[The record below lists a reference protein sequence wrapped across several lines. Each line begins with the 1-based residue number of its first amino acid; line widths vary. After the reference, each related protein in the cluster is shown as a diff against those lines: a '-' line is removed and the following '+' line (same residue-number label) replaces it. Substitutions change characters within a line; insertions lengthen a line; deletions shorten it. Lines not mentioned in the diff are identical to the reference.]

1 MIIKCPECGRQVSE
15 KAPTCPSC
23 GVQIA
28 GKITRCNHCG
38 EVYFVED
45 GICPACQQTNSGSP
59 STVPNYR
66 TVTPAATVPPV
77 SSEPAQPVRQQPAET
92 IPTLDAQPTQ
102 SAKLQQ
108 TEAPVNPAVA
118 TEPRKG
124 KSYTSIIIA
133 LVFAIIVCGAL
144 FYFYNRAQSNKEAED
159 YEFAMRSSDPEILQ
173 SYLLRYSDAPTEHR
187 DSIQAH
193 LLILQKGD
201 EDWQNAV
208 LSNSRSALQ
217 QYIDKNPDSVHRQ
230 EALNKIDS
238 LDWITA
244 SKSESQEEVEGYIKQ
259 HADGRYI
266 DDAKELLVKIKRTT
280 VQPVE
285 KEMVTS
291 LFRQFFQSVNS
302 RDESRLVS
310 TVSLVL
316 DTFLGKANAT
326 SDDVITFLHRIYK
339 DDYTNLNWHID
350 NQSYKIEK
358 REVSENEYEYTV
370 TFNARKAIERGEETT
385 SESYR
390 VNATVSTEGKISAF
404 NMTKLN

>member
-23 GVQIA
+23 GVEIA
-28 GKITRCNHCG
+28 GKITRCNNCG
-38 EVYFVED
+38 EVYFTED
-45 GICPACQQTNSGSP
+45 GICPACQETNSSAPSSGS
-59 STVPNYR
+59 NYR
-66 TVTPAATVPPV
+66 PTIPAATVPPV
-77 SSEPAQPVRQQPAET
+77 SHEPAQPIRQQQAET
-92 IPTLDAQPTQ
+92 VPSIGDDKGHTTKPAKSDVPNPDNNPQQP
-102 SAKLQQ
+102 K
-108 TEAPVNPAVA
+108 
-118 TEPRKG
+118 
-124 KSYTSIIIA
+124 KSYTTIIIA
-133 LVFAIIVCGAL
+133 LIFAVIVCGAL
-144 FYFYNRAQSNKEAED
+144 FYFYNQAQSNKETED
-159 YEFAMRSSDPEILQ
+159 YEFAMRSTDPEILQ

-217 QYIDKNPDSVHRQ
+217 QYLDKNPDTVHRQ

-244 SKSESQEEVEGYIKQ
+244 SKSDSQEAVESYIKE

-266 DDAKELLVKIKRTT
+266 DDAKELLVKIKRNT

-285 KEMVTS
+285 HEMVTA
-291 LFRQFFQSVNS
+291 LYRQFFQSVNS
-302 RDESRLVS
+302 RDEARLVS

-316 DTFLGKANAT
+316 DNFLGKQNAT
-326 SDDVITFLHRIYK
+326 SDDVVTFMYRIYK
-339 DDYTNLNWHID
+339 DDMTNLNWHID

-358 REVSENEYEYTV
+358 REVSEGEYEYTV
-370 TFNARKAIERGEETT
+370 TFNARKEIERGDDKVSET
-385 SESYR
+385 YR
-390 VNATVSTEGKISAF
+390 VNSTVSTEGKISAF
-404 NMTKLN
+404 NLTKLN